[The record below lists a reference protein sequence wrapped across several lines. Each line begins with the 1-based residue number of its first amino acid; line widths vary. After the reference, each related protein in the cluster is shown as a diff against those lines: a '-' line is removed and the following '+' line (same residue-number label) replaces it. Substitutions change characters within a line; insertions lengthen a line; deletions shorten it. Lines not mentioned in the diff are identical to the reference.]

1 MAETSEEMLKRIPHI
16 SVTEAADR
24 IGVEKSRIKQLV
36 RERHILALKSGG
48 ERRVLEETLQALPPE
63 GQYVAELRQK
73 DSTEPRLIRVTDE
86 PLPTLRGT
94 VLLLEDGGYTNEE
107 LVDWLWR
114 ENPWLQ
120 ARPIDKLREGSH
132 KQVNRVAATESW

>member
-1 MAETSEEMLKRIPHI
+1 MAETPEEMLKRIPHI

-36 RERHILALKSGG
+36 NERHILALKSRG

-63 GQYVAELRQK
+63 DQYVAELRQQG
-73 DSTEPRLIRVTDE
+73 SSEPRLVRVTDE
-86 PLPTLRGT
+86 PLATLRGT

-114 ENPWLQ
+114 DNPWLQ